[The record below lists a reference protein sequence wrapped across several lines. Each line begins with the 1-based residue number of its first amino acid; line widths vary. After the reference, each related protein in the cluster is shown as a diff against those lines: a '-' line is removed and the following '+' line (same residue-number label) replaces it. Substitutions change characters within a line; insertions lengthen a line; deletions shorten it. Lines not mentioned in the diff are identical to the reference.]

1 MRERLFRGK
10 RKDKGTPDKPHLTP
24 KGIAVLAAIE
34 AELLP
39 RVEGGWD
46 NTKFDKFWEL
56 YEAEFNKN
64 FIIVR
69 KEKEK
74 EPLWK

>member
-10 RKDKGTPDKPHLTP
+10 KKEKGNTNKPFLTP

-46 NTKFDKFWEL
+46 NTKFDKFWEQ

-64 FIIVR
+64 FIIVQR
-69 KEKEK
+69 QK
-74 EPLWK
+74 